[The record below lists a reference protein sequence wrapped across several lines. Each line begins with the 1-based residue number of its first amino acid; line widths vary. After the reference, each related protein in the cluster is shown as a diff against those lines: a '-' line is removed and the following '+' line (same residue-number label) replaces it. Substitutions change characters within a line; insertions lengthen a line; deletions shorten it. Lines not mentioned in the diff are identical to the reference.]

1 MSLVISQLTSTNFL
15 GWSTAIKTALEAKG
29 KLGFIDK
36 SIEEPTDEED
46 YWKWKKADSMVKSWI
61 VNSMT
66 KELADFFVYCR
77 TTRELWD
84 ELEDRFGK
92 ACGPLLYQIQREV
105 ASTEQGSDSLV
116 TYYGKLRKWWDEL
129 DRLKPT
135 PRCTCGG
142 CKCGINKKLEERES
156 SNKLLQFLMGLHQ
169 RFKTIRTRILN
180 FDPLPT
186 INKAFAMVSQ
196 DEVQMD
202 VKEMFNPLEVA
213 AAGFKK
219 EEIGARRFK
228 SKDDKKNKV
237 CSHCQMKGHTEEE
250 CFKIV
255 GYPEW
260 YNDLKDQRKKGSG
273 KKIVATAAESPL
285 DDETENS
292 KDWASIISQIVRQ
305 EISKA
310 REEKANVAYLGE
322 FTGNISSDLD
332 FRHDWI
338 IDTGAS
344 SHMCSQE
351 SLMHNV
357 KPLDKA
363 IHIHLPN
370 GTNILVKKTG
380 SVNIGKFK
388 LEEVFFAPSFHYNL
402 ISVNRLVKSNNVD
415 IHFNSDSCL
424 IQDRRT
430 KTSLAEGRV
439 NGNIYWLRTH
449 KAEKPC
455 STDNRT
461 DVINNCT
468 QPVVCWHS
476 RLGHAPMNVI
486 THIKGINSDQIC
498 FPTVCDV
505 CHSAKQQRLPF
516 PKSINSTSSGIF
528 DLVHA
533 DLWGPYKQPSMSGAH
548 YFLTLVDDFSRGTW
562 IFLMKDKA
570 NVWQILDQFFT
581 MITNQFG
588 KTIKILRSDNG
599 TEFVNQHCN
608 EIFNKRDLTPVPV
621 RAFESETLREDN
633 EEHTVCEAPMSP
645 AAETQHG
652 DFSAETQELP
662 QNEVDDLTD
671 VKLS

>member
-1 MSLVISQLTSTNFL
+1 MSLVVSQLTSTNFL

-29 KLGFIDK
+29 KLGFIDR

-105 ASTEQGSDSLV
+105 APTEQGSDS
-116 TYYGKLRKWWDEL
+116 W
-129 DRLKPT
+129 
-135 PRCTCGG
+135 
-142 CKCGINKKLEERES
+142 CGINKRLEERES

-169 RFKTIRTRILN
+169 RFKTIRTQILN

-202 VKEMFNPLEVA
+202 VKDMFNPLEVA

-219 EEIGARRFK
+219 DEMGSRRFK
-228 SKDDKKNKV
+228 NKEDKKDKV
-237 CSHCQMKGHTEEE
+237 CSHCQMKGHTKEE

-260 YNDLKDQRKKGSG
+260 YNDLKNQRKKSSV
-273 KKIVATAAESPL
+273 KKVVATAAESPL

-292 KDWASIISQIVRQ
+292 KDWTSIISQIVRQ

-322 FTGNISSDLD
+322 FTGNISSNPD
-332 FRHDWI
+332 FRNDWI

-351 SLMHNV
+351 NLMHNI
-357 KPLDKA
+357 KLLDKV

-370 GTNILVKKTG
+370 GTNIQVQK
-380 SVNIGKFK
+380 I
-388 LEEVFFAPSFHYNL
+388 
-402 ISVNRLVKSNNVD
+402 
-415 IHFNSDSCL
+415 DSCF

-430 KTSLAEGRV
+430 KTTLAEGRV
-439 NGNIYWLRTH
+439 NGNIYWLKTH
-449 KAEKPC
+449 KVEKAC
-455 STDNRT
+455 GIDNKI

-468 QPVVCWHS
+468 QPTVCWHS
-476 RLGHAPMNVI
+476 SPNKDKFDKRAF
-486 THIKGINSDQIC
+486 KGIFVGYATGYKAYKIYNMDTHKIHVSR
-498 FPTVCDV
+498 DV
-505 CHSAKQQRLPF
+505 VFYENMYPLK
-516 PKSINSTSSGIF
+516 
-528 DLVHA
+528 
-533 DLWGPYKQPSMSGAH
+533 
-548 YFLTLVDDFSRGTW
+548 LTPVL
-562 IFLMKDKA
+562 
-570 NVWQILDQFFT
+570 
-581 MITNQFG
+581 
-588 KTIKILRSDNG
+588 
-599 TEFVNQHCN
+599 
-608 EIFNKRDLTPVPV
+608 DLTPMPV
-621 RAFESETLREDN
+621 RAFESETLKEDN
-633 EEHTVCEAPMSP
+633 EEHSDCEAPVDP
-645 AAETQHG
+645 IAETQH
-652 DFSAETQELP
+652 DDLDAEVQEMP
-662 QNEVDDLTD
+662 HNETDDLTD
-671 VKLS
+671 VSITDHDQNSDEETLHELVYERLESDGFLPLIVLWDCYFLACVL

>member
-1 MSLVISQLTSTNFL
+1 MDPNNEKSREDREQGRQEDQEDRPRKNGHERRSQEGHREEDKPKKNGERPWALLNSDQPGMSLVVSQLTSTNFL

-29 KLGFIDK
+29 KLGFIDR

-105 ASTEQGSDSLV
+105 ASTEQGSNSLV

-142 CKCGINKKLEERES
+142 CRCGINKRLEERES

-169 RFKTIRTRILN
+169 RFKTIRTQILN

-202 VKEMFNPLEVA
+202 VKDMFNPLEVA

-219 EEIGARRFK
+219 EEMGSRRFK
-228 SKDDKKNKV
+228 NKEDKKDKV
-237 CSHCQMKGHTEEE
+237 CSHCQMKGHTKEE

-260 YNDLKDQRKKGSG
+260 YNDLKNQRKKSSV
-273 KKIVATAAESPL
+273 KKVVATAAESPL

-322 FTGNISSDLD
+322 FT
-332 FRHDWI
+332 
-338 IDTGAS
+338 
-344 SHMCSQE
+344 
-351 SLMHNV
+351 
-357 KPLDKA
+357 
-363 IHIHLPN
+363 
-370 GTNILVKKTG
+370 
-380 SVNIGKFK
+380 
-388 LEEVFFAPSFHYNL
+388 
-402 ISVNRLVKSNNVD
+402 
-415 IHFNSDSCL
+415 
-424 IQDRRT
+424 
-430 KTSLAEGRV
+430 
-439 NGNIYWLRTH
+439 
-449 KAEKPC
+449 
-455 STDNRT
+455 
-461 DVINNCT
+461 
-468 QPVVCWHS
+468 
-476 RLGHAPMNVI
+476 
-486 THIKGINSDQIC
+486 
-498 FPTVCDV
+498 
-505 CHSAKQQRLPF
+505 
-516 PKSINSTSSGIF
+516 
-528 DLVHA
+528 
-533 DLWGPYKQPSMSGAH
+533 
-548 YFLTLVDDFSRGTW
+548 
-562 IFLMKDKA
+562 
-570 NVWQILDQFFT
+570 
-581 MITNQFG
+581 
-588 KTIKILRSDNG
+588 
-599 TEFVNQHCN
+599 
-608 EIFNKRDLTPVPV
+608 DLTPMPV
-621 RAFESETLREDN
+621 RAFESETLKEDN
-633 EEHTVCEAPMSP
+633 EEHSDCEAPVDP
-645 AAETQHG
+645 IAETQH
-652 DFSAETQELP
+652 DDLDAEVQEMP
-662 QNEVDDLTD
+662 HNETDDLTD
-671 VKLS
+671 VSITDHDQNSDEKTLHELMSLQRHIGCRCSAILDVAAAPSLSLLSLSRETTWLIEESTSASPSDRANFLLNEVCYETRSPTLCVRFAKFGFSMTSRNNVGVLKIALGIAIDIAGFSANNIYRMLKNDRVRSEYEDLFKTCLHSYAEVTTTLKRTRWRIGRDPIASDYGFASALYSIGQCDRASASKDASFLPILATNQVLKRLVSFGKIFIQDHVFV